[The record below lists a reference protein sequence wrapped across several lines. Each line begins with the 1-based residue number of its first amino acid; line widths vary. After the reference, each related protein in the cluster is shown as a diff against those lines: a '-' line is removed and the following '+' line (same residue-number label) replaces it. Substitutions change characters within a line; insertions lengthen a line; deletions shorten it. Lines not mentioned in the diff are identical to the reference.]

1 MIGNLEALKMLIKQ
15 GPDNVKDAPNG
26 RGETALFLA
35 CREGA
40 TECVRYLL
48 FECFANNTLMDML
61 DKSPMQIAYERQHG
75 DIVELL
81 KQVNQATG
89 PPPPPPPPSMYN
101 HKVKYYMQH
110 YIMILP
116 LLLLL
121 LLLLSFLKHIRVL
134 YGLKLH
140 KNNVEFYKKIC
151 SYKGHAMPNFFCIEK
166 FIKSEQNWRSFNATK
181 ILGL

>member
-1 MIGNLEALKMLIKQ
+1 MLIKQ

-101 HKVKYYMQH
+101 HKVQYYVQH

-121 LLLLSFLKHIRVL
+121 LLLLYIRV
-134 YGLKLH
+134 LKLH
-140 KNNVEFYKKIC
+140 KNNVEFCKKIC
-151 SYKGHAMPNFFCIEK
+151 SYKGHAMPKNFLHRK
-166 FIKSEQNWRSFNATK
+166 NS
-181 ILGL
+181 

>member
-101 HKVKYYMQH
+101 HKVQ
-110 YIMILP
+110 
-116 LLLLL
+116 
-121 LLLLSFLKHIRVL
+121 
-134 YGLKLH
+134 
-140 KNNVEFYKKIC
+140 KKIAQ
-151 SYKGHAMPNFFCIEK
+151 KQRRI
-166 FIKSEQNWRSFNATK
+166 
-181 ILGL
+181 

>member
-101 HKVKYYMQH
+101 HKVQK
-110 YIMILP
+110 
-116 LLLLL
+116 
-121 LLLLSFLKHIRVL
+121 
-134 YGLKLH
+134 KLH
-140 KNNVEFYKKIC
+140 KNNVEFKKIFAPT
-151 SYKGHAMPNFFCIEK
+151 KAMPCLKFFCIDK
-166 FIKSEQNWRSFNATK
+166 IHKKYATK